1 MDKIN
6 LKEEA
11 TLEKIRSFFNS
22 EDMNEEEIASVL
34 EELSDDEKE
43 ELTDYLLE
51 EEGISD
57 LEEIEEID
65 DIDDDII
72 EESEDEEDDRPI
84 KRPEPVSLSP
94 ITRKDMMKLSDLT
107 NEEIVERFQQGNQNA
122 LSALVEKNQG
132 LVRSRASY
140 FYRSHGND
148 LDLEDL
154 VQSGMLGMIRAA
166 EKFDLS
172 LGYKFTT
179 YAYKWID
186 KAIRKAINKE
196 GHTIRIP
203 AGKYLKLNKLKQIL
217 KANPEASDE
226 EIYKILEKE
235 GIDKKQADDLFLI
248 NRNQVNSTSLNINL
262 DSEDSTGDELMDMV
276 GDESTP
282 VDILILE
289 KDMENFLMK
298 ALDQLTDREK
308 QIIIYRYGLDNE
320 KPKTLE
326 EIGTIYDLSRER
338 IRQIENQAL
347 GKLKEYSDAENWKEL
362 LQNKLRIYL
371 QQFFCKNFQESQA
384 F

>member
-1 MDKIN
+1 MGDKMDKIN
-6 LKEEA
+6 LKDKK
-11 TLEKIRSFFNS
+11 TLEKLQEYLNS
-22 EDMNEEEIASVL
+22 EDLTEEEIISIL
-34 EELSDDEKE
+34 EG
-43 ELTDYLLE
+43 LTE
-51 EEGISD
+51 EEKDEIMDIISD
-57 LEEIEEID
+57 EVDYDE
-65 DIDDDII
+65 DDDF
-72 EESEDEEDDRPI
+72 EERSKNVSKTSIMPI
-84 KRPEPVSLSP
+84 SR
-94 ITRKDMMKLSDLT
+94 RDMIKLSDLT
-107 NEEIVERFQQGNQNA
+107 NEQIVEQFQIGNQNA
-122 LSALVEKNQG
+122 LAALVEKNQG

-140 FYRSHGND
+140 FFRSHGND

-226 EIYKILEKE
+226 EIYRILEKE

-282 VDILILE
+282 VDMLILE
-289 KDMENFLMK
+289 KDMENFLLK

-308 QIIIYRYGLDNE
+308 QIIIFRYGLDNE

-326 EIGTIYDLSRER
+326 EIGKIYDLSRER

-347 GKLKEYSDAENWKEL
+347 GKLKEFSERE
-362 LQNKLRIYL
+362 
-371 QQFFCKNFQESQA
+371 E
-384 F
+384 

>member
-1 MDKIN
+1 MDKIDFN
-6 LKEEA
+6 DEEVF
-11 TLEKIRSFFNS
+11 EKFKDFFD
-22 EDMNEEEIASVL
+22 EDDIDEKQAQKIYKGLTE
-34 EELSDDEKE
+34 DEKE
-43 ELTDYLLE
+43 EFEQFLE
-51 EEGISD
+51 DEE
-57 LEEIEEID
+57 LEIEEEEDRKKIKNS
-65 DIDDDII
+65 IVARQRSDII
-72 EESEDEEDDRPI
+72 R
-84 KRPEPVSLSP
+84 
-94 ITRKDMMKLSDLT
+94 LSDLT
-107 NEEIVERFQQGNQNA
+107 NEQIVEQFQEGNQNA
-122 LSALVEKNQG
+122 LGALVDKNQG

-148 LDLEDL
+148 LELEDL

-217 KANPEASDE
+217 KANPEASE
-226 EIYKILEKE
+226 EELYKILKQE

-276 GDESTP
+276 GDDSIP
-282 VDILILE
+282 VDDQILK
-289 KDMENFLMK
+289 KDMEDFLMK
-298 ALDQLTDREK
+298 ALDQLSDREK

-326 EIGTIYDLSRER
+326 EIGTIYNLSRER

-347 GKLKEYSDAENWKEL
+347 GKLKQYSD
-362 LQNKLRIYL
+362 QD
-371 QQFFCKNFQESQA
+371 
-384 F
+384 

>member
-6 LKEEA
+6 LKDKE
-11 TLEKIRSFFNS
+11 TLEKLRDYLDTN
-22 EDMNEEEIASVL
+22 D
-34 EELSDDEKE
+34 LSDE
-43 ELTDYLLE
+43 ELTNLVESMTDE
-51 EEGISD
+51 QR
-57 LEEIEEID
+57 EEILDIISED
-65 DIDDDII
+65 DEDFDDD
-72 EESEDEEDDRPI
+72 DDDLIGSAKKGVNTSLAPI
-84 KRPEPVSLSP
+84 R
-94 ITRKDMMKLSDLT
+94 RKDMMKLSDLN
-107 NEEIVERFQQGNQNA
+107 NEEIVEQFQLGNQNA

-140 FYRSHGND
+140 FFRSHGND

-166 EKFDLS
+166 EKFDLT

-226 EIYKILEKE
+226 EIYRILENE
-235 GIDKKQADDLFLI
+235 GINKKQADDLFLI

-282 VDILILE
+282 VDMLILE
-289 KDMENFLMK
+289 KDMENFLMQ

-326 EIGTIYDLSRER
+326 QIGSIYDLSRER

-347 GKLKEYSDAENWKEL
+347 GKLKDYSDS
-362 LQNKLRIYL
+362 IG
-371 QQFFCKNFQESQA
+371 
-384 F
+384 

>member
-6 LKEEA
+6 
-11 TLEKIRSFFNS
+11 FN
-22 EDMNEEEIASVL
+22 DEEIFEKFKDFFD
-34 EELSDDEKE
+34 EEDIDQKEAEKLYKSLTEDEKE
-43 ELTDYLLE
+43 EFDQYLEDEQLEDDE
-51 EEGISD
+51 EENIHKIKNS
-57 LEEIEEID
+57 LVAKKRS
-65 DIDDDII
+65 DII
-72 EESEDEEDDRPI
+72 R
-84 KRPEPVSLSP
+84 
-94 ITRKDMMKLSDLT
+94 LSDLT
-107 NEEIVERFQQGNQNA
+107 NEQIVEQFQEGNQNA
-122 LSALVEKNQG
+122 LGALVDKNQG

-148 LDLEDL
+148 LELEDL

-166 EKFDLS
+166 EKFDLT

-217 KANPEASDE
+217 KANPEANE
-226 EIYKILEKE
+226 EELYKILKQE

-276 GDESTP
+276 GDDSIP
-282 VDILILE
+282 VDDQILK
-289 KDMENFLMK
+289 KDMEDFLMK
-298 ALDQLTDREK
+298 ALDQLSDREK

-326 EIGTIYDLSRER
+326 EIGTIYSLSRER

-347 GKLKEYSDAENWKEL
+347 GKLKQYSD
-362 LQNKLRIYL
+362 QD
-371 QQFFCKNFQESQA
+371 
-384 F
+384 

>member
-6 LKEEA
+6 FNDEEVF
-11 TLEKIRSFFNS
+11 EKFKDFF
-22 EDMNEEEIASVL
+22 DEE
-34 EELSDDEKE
+34 
-43 ELTDYLLE
+43 
-51 EEGISD
+51 
-57 LEEIEEID
+57 
-65 DIDDDII
+65 DIDQKEAEKLYKSLTEDET
-72 EESEDEEDDRPI
+72 EEFDQYLEDEQLDEDEEENIHKI
-84 KRPEPVSLSP
+84 KNSLVAKKRSD
-94 ITRKDMMKLSDLT
+94 IIRLSDLT
-107 NEEIVERFQQGNQNA
+107 NEQIVEQFQEGNQNA
-122 LSALVEKNQG
+122 LGALVDKNQG

-148 LDLEDL
+148 LELEDL

-166 EKFDLS
+166 EKFDLT

-217 KANPEASDE
+217 KANPEASE
-226 EIYKILEKE
+226 EELYKILKQE

-276 GDESTP
+276 GDDSIP
-282 VDILILE
+282 VDDQILK
-289 KDMENFLMK
+289 KDMEDFLMK
-298 ALDQLTDREK
+298 ALDQLSDREK

-326 EIGTIYDLSRER
+326 EIGTIYSLSRER

-347 GKLKEYSDAENWKEL
+347 GKLKQYSD
-362 LQNKLRIYL
+362 QD
-371 QQFFCKNFQESQA
+371 
-384 F
+384 

>member
-1 MDKIN
+1 
-6 LKEEA
+6 
-11 TLEKIRSFFNS
+11 
-22 EDMNEEEIASVL
+22 EEIFEKFKDFFD
-34 EELSDDEKE
+34 EEDIDQKEAEKLYKSLTEDEKE
-43 ELTDYLLE
+43 EFDQYLEDEQLEDDE
-51 EEGISD
+51 EENIHKIKNS
-57 LEEIEEID
+57 LVAKKRS
-65 DIDDDII
+65 DII
-72 EESEDEEDDRPI
+72 R
-84 KRPEPVSLSP
+84 
-94 ITRKDMMKLSDLT
+94 LSDLT
-107 NEEIVERFQQGNQNA
+107 NEQIVEQFQEGNQNA
-122 LSALVEKNQG
+122 LGALVDKNQG

-148 LDLEDL
+148 LELEDL

-166 EKFDLS
+166 EKFDLT

-217 KANPEASDE
+217 KANPEASE
-226 EIYKILEKE
+226 EELYKILKQE

-276 GDESTP
+276 GDDSIP
-282 VDILILE
+282 VDDQILK
-289 KDMENFLMK
+289 KDMEDFLMK
-298 ALDQLTDREK
+298 ALDQLSEREK

-326 EIGTIYDLSRER
+326 EIGTIYNLSRER

-347 GKLKEYSDAENWKEL
+347 GKLKQYSD
-362 LQNKLRIYL
+362 QD
-371 QQFFCKNFQESQA
+371 
-384 F
+384 

>member
-1 MDKIN
+1 MGDKMDKIN
-6 LKEEA
+6 LKDEK
-11 TLEKIRSFFNS
+11 TLERLKEYLNS
-22 EDMNEEEIASVL
+22 EDLTEEEICSVL
-34 EELSDDEKE
+34 EGLSEEEKE
-43 ELTDYLLE
+43 EIIDIITD
-51 EEGISD
+51 D
-57 LEEIEEID
+57 VD
-65 DIDDDII
+65 DEDEDDDEFIARANKSAGSAI
-72 EESEDEEDDRPI
+72 TPI
-84 KRPEPVSLSP
+84 SR
-94 ITRKDMMKLSDLT
+94 RDMMKLSDLT
-107 NEEIVERFQQGNQNA
+107 NEQIVEQFQIGNQNA
-122 LSALVEKNQG
+122 LAALVEKNQG

-140 FYRSHGND
+140 FFRSHGND

-226 EIYKILEKE
+226 ELYRILENE

-282 VDILILE
+282 VDMLILE
-289 KDMENFLMK
+289 KDMENFLLK

-326 EIGTIYDLSRER
+326 EIGKIYDLSRER

-347 GKLKEYSDAENWKEL
+347 GKLKEFSERE
-362 LQNKLRIYL
+362 
-371 QQFFCKNFQESQA
+371 E
-384 F
+384 

>member
-6 LKEEA
+6 LKDERVVER
-11 TLEKIRSFFNS
+11 IRSYFNAQ
-22 EDMNEEEIASVL
+22 DMGKEEIANVL
-34 EELSDDEKE
+34 EELTDEEKE
-43 ELTDYLLE
+43 ELIDFIEDEEILEDEDYE
-51 EEGISD
+51 EKD
-57 LEEIEEID
+57 DIEEID
-65 DIDDDII
+65 DIDEDDD
-72 EESEDEEDDRPI
+72 EDEPKI
-84 KRPEPVSLSP
+84 KRSESTAITP
-94 ITRKDMMKLSDLT
+94 ITRSDMMKMSDLT
-107 NEEIVERFQQGNQNA
+107 NEEIVEQFQKGNQNA
-122 LSALVEKNQG
+122 LAALVEKNQG

-166 EKFDLS
+166 EKFDLT

-282 VDILILE
+282 VDMLILE
-289 KDMENFLMK
+289 RDMENFLMQ
-298 ALDQLTDREK
+298 ALEQLTERER

-326 EIGTIYDLSRER
+326 EIGSIYDLSRER

-347 GKLKEYSDAENWKEL
+347 GKLKEYSDAEN
-362 LQNKLRIYL
+362 
-371 QQFFCKNFQESQA
+371 
-384 F
+384 

>member
-57 LEEIEEID
+57 PEEIEEID

-84 KRPEPVSLSP
+84 KRSEPVSLSP

-166 EKFDLS
+166 EKFDLT

-347 GKLKEYSDAENWKEL
+347 GKLKEYSDAEN
-362 LQNKLRIYL
+362 
-371 QQFFCKNFQESQA
+371 
-384 F
+384 

>member
-22 EDMNEEEIASVL
+22 EDMSEEEISSVL
-34 EELSDDEKE
+34 EELSEEEKE
-43 ELTDYLLE
+43 ELEEYLLE
-51 EEGISD
+51 EEIII
-57 LEEIEEID
+57 EEEEID
-65 DIDDDII
+65 EDSEIEDEIIDEVD
-72 EESEDEEDDRPI
+72 DEEDDAPI
-84 KRPEPVSLSP
+84 KRSESTAITPLS
-94 ITRKDMMKLSDLT
+94 RKDMMKLSDMT
-107 NEEIVERFQQGNQNA
+107 NEEIVEQFQAGNQNA
-122 LSALVEKNQG
+122 LAALVEKNQG

-217 KANPEASDE
+217 KANPEASDD

-282 VDILILE
+282 VDVLILE
-289 KDMENFLMK
+289 RDMENFLMK

-347 GKLKEYSDAENWKEL
+347 GKLKEFSDSEN
-362 LQNKLRIYL
+362 
-371 QQFFCKNFQESQA
+371 
-384 F
+384 

>member
-6 LKEEA
+6 FKDEEI
-11 TLEKIRSFFNS
+11 LEKFKEFFD
-22 EDMNEEEIASVL
+22 EDDIDEKNALKIYEKL
-34 EELSDDEKE
+34 DDEEKE
-43 ELTDYLLE
+43 EFDQYL
-51 EEGISD
+51 
-57 LEEIEEID
+57 ID
-65 DIDDDII
+65 D
-72 EESEDEEDDRPI
+72 EDEESSQKI
-84 KRPEPVSLSP
+84 KNSLVAKMRSD
-94 ITRKDMMKLSDLT
+94 IVKLSDLT
-107 NEEIVERFQQGNQNA
+107 NEQIVEQFQMGNQNA
-122 LSALVEKNQG
+122 LGALVDKNQG

-148 LDLEDL
+148 LELEDL

-217 KANPEASDE
+217 KANPEATE
-226 EIYKILEKE
+226 EELYRILKQE
-235 GIDKKQADDLFLI
+235 GINKKQADDLFLI

-276 GDESTP
+276 GDDSIP
-282 VDILILE
+282 VDDQILK
-289 KDMENFLMK
+289 KDMEDFLLK

-326 EIGTIYDLSRER
+326 EIGSIYDLSRER

-347 GKLKEYSDAENWKEL
+347 AKLKEYSDKE
-362 LQNKLRIYL
+362 
-371 QQFFCKNFQESQA
+371 
-384 F
+384 

>member
-6 LKEEA
+6 LKDKK
-11 TLEKIRSFFNS
+11 TLEKLQEYLNS
-22 EDMNEEEIASVL
+22 EDLTEEEIISIL
-34 EELSDDEKE
+34 EGLTEEEKDEIMDIISDEVDDDE
-43 ELTDYLLE
+43 
-51 EEGISD
+51 
-57 LEEIEEID
+57 
-65 DIDDDII
+65 DDDFEGRNKNVSKTSIMPISRRDMI
-72 EESEDEEDDRPI
+72 E
-84 KRPEPVSLSP
+84 
-94 ITRKDMMKLSDLT
+94 LSDLT
-107 NEEIVERFQQGNQNA
+107 NEQIVEQFQIGNQNA
-122 LSALVEKNQG
+122 LAALVEKNQG

-140 FYRSHGND
+140 FFRSHGND

-226 EIYKILEKE
+226 ELYRILEKE

-282 VDILILE
+282 VDMLILE
-289 KDMENFLMK
+289 KDMENFLLK

-308 QIIIYRYGLDNE
+308 QIIIFRYGLDNE

-326 EIGTIYDLSRER
+326 EIGKIYDLSRER

-347 GKLKEYSDAENWKEL
+347 GKLKEFSERE
-362 LQNKLRIYL
+362 
-371 QQFFCKNFQESQA
+371 E
-384 F
+384 

>member
-1 MDKIN
+1 MGDKMDKIN
-6 LKEEA
+6 LKDKK
-11 TLEKIRSFFNS
+11 TLEKLQEYLNS
-22 EDMNEEEIASVL
+22 EDLTEEEIISIL
-34 EELSDDEKE
+34 EGLTEEEKDEIMDIISDEVDDDE
-43 ELTDYLLE
+43 
-51 EEGISD
+51 
-57 LEEIEEID
+57 
-65 DIDDDII
+65 DDDDFEGRNKNVSKTSIMPISRRDMI
-72 EESEDEEDDRPI
+72 E
-84 KRPEPVSLSP
+84 
-94 ITRKDMMKLSDLT
+94 LSDLT
-107 NEEIVERFQQGNQNA
+107 NEQIVEQFQIGNQNA
-122 LSALVEKNQG
+122 LAALVEKNQG

-140 FYRSHGND
+140 FFRSHGND

-226 EIYKILEKE
+226 ELYRILEKE

-282 VDILILE
+282 VDMLILE
-289 KDMENFLMK
+289 KDMENFLLK

-308 QIIIYRYGLDNE
+308 QIIIFRYGLDNE

-326 EIGTIYDLSRER
+326 EIGKIYDLSRER

-347 GKLKEYSDAENWKEL
+347 GKLKEFSERE
-362 LQNKLRIYL
+362 
-371 QQFFCKNFQESQA
+371 E
-384 F
+384 

>member
-6 LKEEA
+6 LKDKE
-11 TLEKIRSFFNS
+11 TLEKLRDYLDTS
-22 EDMNEEEIASVL
+22 D
-34 EELSDDEKE
+34 LSDE
-43 ELTDYLLE
+43 ELTQLVEAMTDE
-51 EEGISD
+51 QR
-57 LEEIEEID
+57 EEIL
-65 DIDDDII
+65 DII
-72 EESEDEEDDRPI
+72 SEEDDEDFDDDDDLIGSAKKGVNTSLAPI
-84 KRPEPVSLSP
+84 R
-94 ITRKDMMKLSDLT
+94 RKDMMKLSDLN
-107 NEEIVERFQQGNQNA
+107 NEEIVEQFQLGNQNA
-122 LSALVEKNQG
+122 LAALVEKNQG

-140 FYRSHGND
+140 FFRSHGND

-166 EKFDLS
+166 EKFDLT

-226 EIYKILEKE
+226 ELYRILENE
-235 GIDKKQADDLFLI
+235 GINKKQADDLFLI

-282 VDILILE
+282 VDMLILE
-289 KDMENFLMK
+289 KDMENFLMQ

-326 EIGTIYDLSRER
+326 QIGAIYDLSRER

-347 GKLKEYSDAENWKEL
+347 GKLKDYSDS
-362 LQNKLRIYL
+362 IG
-371 QQFFCKNFQESQA
+371 
-384 F
+384 

>member
-1 MDKIN
+1 MGDKMDKIN
-6 LKEEA
+6 LKDKK
-11 TLEKIRSFFNS
+11 TLEKLQEYLNS
-22 EDMNEEEIASVL
+22 EDLTEEEIISIL
-34 EELSDDEKE
+34 EGLTEEEKDEIMDIISDEVDDDE
-43 ELTDYLLE
+43 
-51 EEGISD
+51 
-57 LEEIEEID
+57 
-65 DIDDDII
+65 DDDFEERKTNVSKTSIMPISRRDMI
-72 EESEDEEDDRPI
+72 E
-84 KRPEPVSLSP
+84 
-94 ITRKDMMKLSDLT
+94 LSDLT
-107 NEEIVERFQQGNQNA
+107 NEQIVEQFQIGNQNA
-122 LSALVEKNQG
+122 LAALVEKNQG

-140 FYRSHGND
+140 FFRSHGND

-226 EIYKILEKE
+226 ELYRILEKE

-282 VDILILE
+282 VDMLILE
-289 KDMENFLMK
+289 KDMENFLLK

-308 QIIIYRYGLDNE
+308 QIIIFRYGLDNE

-326 EIGTIYDLSRER
+326 EIGKIYDLSRER

-347 GKLKEYSDAENWKEL
+347 GKLKEFSERE
-362 LQNKLRIYL
+362 
-371 QQFFCKNFQESQA
+371 E
-384 F
+384 

>member
-1 MDKIN
+1 MDKID
-6 LKEEA
+6 
-11 TLEKIRSFFNS
+11 FN
-22 EDMNEEEIASVL
+22 DEEIFEKFKDFFDEDDIDEKQAQKIYKGL
-34 EELSDDEKE
+34 TEDEKE
-43 ELTDYLLE
+43 EFDQFLE
-51 EEGISD
+51 DEE
-57 LEEIEEID
+57 LEIEEEEDRKKIKNS
-65 DIDDDII
+65 IVARQRSDII
-72 EESEDEEDDRPI
+72 R
-84 KRPEPVSLSP
+84 
-94 ITRKDMMKLSDLT
+94 LSDLT
-107 NEEIVERFQQGNQNA
+107 NEQIVEQFQEGNQNA
-122 LSALVEKNQG
+122 LGALVDKNQG

-148 LDLEDL
+148 LELEDL

-166 EKFDLS
+166 EKFDLT

-217 KANPEASDE
+217 KANPEASE
-226 EIYKILEKE
+226 EELYKILKQE

-276 GDESTP
+276 GDDSIP
-282 VDILILE
+282 VDDQILK
-289 KDMENFLMK
+289 KDMEDFLMK
-298 ALDQLTDREK
+298 ALDQLSDREK

-326 EIGTIYDLSRER
+326 EIGTIYNLSRER

-347 GKLKEYSDAENWKEL
+347 GKLKQYSDQDWWSA
-362 LQNKLRIYL
+362 
-371 QQFFCKNFQESQA
+371 
-384 F
+384 

>member
-1 MDKIN
+1 MDKIDFN
-6 LKEEA
+6 DEEVFEKFKDFFDEDEIDQKEA
-11 TLEKIRSFFNS
+11 QKIYKGLT
-22 EDMNEEEIASVL
+22 E
-34 EELSDDEKE
+34 DEKE
-43 ELTDYLLE
+43 EFDQFL
-51 EEGISD
+51 
-57 LEEIEEID
+57 
-65 DIDDDII
+65 
-72 EESEDEEDDRPI
+72 EDEELEEDEYKDEEDRKKI
-84 KRPEPVSLSP
+84 KNSLVARQRSD
-94 ITRKDMMKLSDLT
+94 IIRLSDLT
-107 NEEIVERFQQGNQNA
+107 NEQIVEQFQEGNQNA
-122 LSALVEKNQG
+122 LGALVDKNQG

-148 LDLEDL
+148 LELEDL

-166 EKFDLS
+166 EKFDLT

-217 KANPEASDE
+217 KANPEASE
-226 EIYKILEKE
+226 EELYKILKQE

-276 GDESTP
+276 GDDSIP
-282 VDILILE
+282 VDDQILK
-289 KDMENFLMK
+289 KDMEDFLMK
-298 ALDQLTDREK
+298 ALDQLSDREK

-326 EIGTIYDLSRER
+326 EIGTIYNLSRER

-347 GKLKEYSDAENWKEL
+347 GKLKQYSDQDW
-362 LQNKLRIYL
+362 
-371 QQFFCKNFQESQA
+371 
-384 F
+384 

>member
-6 LKEEA
+6 FNDEEVFEKFKDFFDEEDIDQKEA
-11 TLEKIRSFFNS
+11 EKLYKSLT
-22 EDMNEEEIASVL
+22 E
-34 EELSDDEKE
+34 DEKE
-43 ELTDYLLE
+43 EFDQYLEDEQLEDDE
-51 EEGISD
+51 EENIHKIKNS
-57 LEEIEEID
+57 LVAKKRS
-65 DIDDDII
+65 DII
-72 EESEDEEDDRPI
+72 R
-84 KRPEPVSLSP
+84 
-94 ITRKDMMKLSDLT
+94 LSDLT
-107 NEEIVERFQQGNQNA
+107 NEQIVEQFQEGNQNA
-122 LSALVEKNQG
+122 LGALVDKNQG

-148 LDLEDL
+148 LELEDL

-166 EKFDLS
+166 EKFDLT

-217 KANPEASDE
+217 KANPEASE
-226 EIYKILEKE
+226 EELYKILKQE

-276 GDESTP
+276 GDDSIP
-282 VDILILE
+282 VDDQILK
-289 KDMENFLMK
+289 KDMEDFLMK
-298 ALDQLTDREK
+298 ALDQLSDREK

-326 EIGTIYDLSRER
+326 EIGTIYSLSRER

-347 GKLKEYSDAENWKEL
+347 GKLKQYSD
-362 LQNKLRIYL
+362 QD
-371 QQFFCKNFQESQA
+371 
-384 F
+384 

>member
-6 LKEEA
+6 FNDEEVFEKFKDFFDEDDIDEKEA
-11 TLEKIRSFFNS
+11 QKIYKSLT
-22 EDMNEEEIASVL
+22 E
-34 EELSDDEKE
+34 DEKE
-43 ELTDYLLE
+43 EFDQFLE
-51 EEGISD
+51 DEE
-57 LEEIEEID
+57 LE
-65 DIDDDII
+65 
-72 EESEDEEDDRPI
+72 EDEEDVKKI
-84 KRPEPVSLSP
+84 KNSLVARQRSD
-94 ITRKDMMKLSDLT
+94 IIRLSDLT
-107 NEEIVERFQQGNQNA
+107 NEQIVEQFQEGNQNA
-122 LSALVEKNQG
+122 LGALVDKNQG

-148 LDLEDL
+148 LELEDL

-217 KANPEASDE
+217 KANPEASE
-226 EIYKILEKE
+226 EELYKILKQE

-276 GDESTP
+276 GDDSIP
-282 VDILILE
+282 VDDQILK
-289 KDMENFLMK
+289 KDMEDFLMK
-298 ALDQLTDREK
+298 ALDQLSDREK

-326 EIGTIYDLSRER
+326 EIGTIYNLSRER

-347 GKLKEYSDAENWKEL
+347 GKLKQYSD
-362 LQNKLRIYL
+362 QD
-371 QQFFCKNFQESQA
+371 
-384 F
+384 

>member
-6 LKEEA
+6 FNDEEVFEKFKDFFDEEDIDQKEA
-11 TLEKIRSFFNS
+11 EKLYKSLT
-22 EDMNEEEIASVL
+22 E
-34 EELSDDEKE
+34 DEKE
-43 ELTDYLLE
+43 EFDQYLE
-51 EEGISD
+51 EEQ
-57 LEEIEEID
+57 LEDDEEENIHK
-65 DIDDDII
+65 IKNSLVAKKRSDII
-72 EESEDEEDDRPI
+72 R
-84 KRPEPVSLSP
+84 
-94 ITRKDMMKLSDLT
+94 LSDLT
-107 NEEIVERFQQGNQNA
+107 NEQIVEQFQEGNQNA
-122 LSALVEKNQG
+122 LGALVDKNQG

-148 LDLEDL
+148 LELEDL

-166 EKFDLS
+166 EKFDLT

-217 KANPEASDE
+217 KANPEASE
-226 EIYKILEKE
+226 EELYKILKQE

-276 GDESTP
+276 GDDSIP
-282 VDILILE
+282 VDDQILK
-289 KDMENFLMK
+289 KDMEDFLMK
-298 ALDQLTDREK
+298 ALDQLSEREK

-326 EIGTIYDLSRER
+326 EIGTIYNLSRER

-347 GKLKEYSDAENWKEL
+347 GKLKQYSD
-362 LQNKLRIYL
+362 QD
-371 QQFFCKNFQESQA
+371 
-384 F
+384 

>member
-1 MDKIN
+1 MDKID
-6 LKEEA
+6 
-11 TLEKIRSFFNS
+11 FN
-22 EDMNEEEIASVL
+22 DEEIFEKFKDFFDEDDIDEKQAQKIYKGL
-34 EELSDDEKE
+34 TEDEKE
-43 ELTDYLLE
+43 EFDQFL
-51 EEGISD
+51 
-57 LEEIEEID
+57 
-65 DIDDDII
+65 
-72 EESEDEEDDRPI
+72 EDEELEEDEEEEDRKKI
-84 KRPEPVSLSP
+84 KNSIVARQRSD
-94 ITRKDMMKLSDLT
+94 IIRLSDLT
-107 NEEIVERFQQGNQNA
+107 NEQIVEQFQEGNQNA
-122 LSALVEKNQG
+122 LGALVDKNQG

-148 LDLEDL
+148 LELEDL

-166 EKFDLS
+166 EKFDLT

-217 KANPEASDE
+217 KANPEASE
-226 EIYKILEKE
+226 EELYKILKQE

-276 GDESTP
+276 GDDSIP
-282 VDILILE
+282 VDDQILK
-289 KDMENFLMK
+289 KDMEDFLMK
-298 ALDQLTDREK
+298 ALDQLSDREK

-326 EIGTIYDLSRER
+326 EIGTIYNLSRER

-347 GKLKEYSDAENWKEL
+347 GKLKQYSDQDW
-362 LQNKLRIYL
+362 
-371 QQFFCKNFQESQA
+371 
-384 F
+384 

>member
-6 LKEEA
+6 LKDKQ
-11 TLEKIRSFFNS
+11 TLEKLKEYLNS
-22 EDMNEEEIASVL
+22 EDLSEEEIYTIL
-34 EELSDDEKE
+34 EGLSQEEKDEIIDIITDDE
-43 ELTDYLLE
+43 
-51 EEGISD
+51 
-57 LEEIEEID
+57 
-65 DIDDDII
+65 
-72 EESEDEEDDRPI
+72 EDEEDDDEFIGRNKSGVNTSITPI
-84 KRPEPVSLSP
+84 K
-94 ITRKDMMKLSDLT
+94 RKDMMKLSDLT
-107 NEEIVERFQQGNQNA
+107 NEQIVEQFQIGNQNA
-122 LSALVEKNQG
+122 LAALVEKNQG

-140 FYRSHGND
+140 FFRSHGND

-226 EIYKILEKE
+226 ELYRILENE

-282 VDILILE
+282 VDMLILE
-289 KDMENFLMK
+289 KDMENFLLK

-308 QIIIYRYGLDNE
+308 QIIIFRYGLDNE

-326 EIGTIYDLSRER
+326 EIGKIYDLSRER

-347 GKLKEYSDAENWKEL
+347 GKLKEFSERE
-362 LQNKLRIYL
+362 
-371 QQFFCKNFQESQA
+371 E
-384 F
+384 

>member
-1 MDKIN
+1 MDKIDFN
-6 LKEEA
+6 DEEVF
-11 TLEKIRSFFNS
+11 EKFKDFFD
-22 EDMNEEEIASVL
+22 EDDIDEKQAQKIYKGLTE
-34 EELSDDEKE
+34 DEKE
-43 ELTDYLLE
+43 EFEQFLE
-51 EEGISD
+51 DEE
-57 LEEIEEID
+57 LEIEEEEDRKKIKNS
-65 DIDDDII
+65 IVARQRSDII
-72 EESEDEEDDRPI
+72 R
-84 KRPEPVSLSP
+84 
-94 ITRKDMMKLSDLT
+94 LSDLT
-107 NEEIVERFQQGNQNA
+107 NEQIVEQFQEGNQNA
-122 LSALVEKNQG
+122 LGALVDKNQG

-148 LDLEDL
+148 LELEDL

-166 EKFDLS
+166 EKFDLT

-217 KANPEASDE
+217 KANPEASE
-226 EIYKILEKE
+226 EELYKILKQE

-262 DSEDSTGDELMDMV
+262 DSEGSTGDELMDMV
-276 GDESTP
+276 GDDSIP
-282 VDILILE
+282 VDDQILK
-289 KDMENFLMK
+289 KDMEDFLMK
-298 ALDQLTDREK
+298 ALDQLSDREK

-326 EIGTIYDLSRER
+326 EIGTIYNLSRER

-347 GKLKEYSDAENWKEL
+347 GKLKQYSDQDW
-362 LQNKLRIYL
+362 
-371 QQFFCKNFQESQA
+371 
-384 F
+384 

>member
-1 MDKIN
+1 MGDKMDKIN
-6 LKEEA
+6 LKDEK
-11 TLEKIRSFFNS
+11 TLEKLKEYLNS
-22 EDMNEEEIASVL
+22 EDLTEEEIGSIL
-34 EELSDDEKE
+34 EGLSEEEKE
-43 ELTDYLLE
+43 E
-51 EEGISD
+51 
-57 LEEIEEID
+57 
-65 DIDDDII
+65 II
-72 EESEDEEDDRPI
+72 EIITDDVDDEDEDDEFIGRSNKSASTAITPI
-84 KRPEPVSLSP
+84 SR
-94 ITRKDMMKLSDLT
+94 RDMMKLSDLT
-107 NEEIVERFQQGNQNA
+107 NEQIVEQFQIGNQNA
-122 LSALVEKNQG
+122 LAALVEKNQG

-140 FYRSHGND
+140 FFRSHGND

-226 EIYKILEKE
+226 ELYRILENE

-282 VDILILE
+282 VDMLILE
-289 KDMENFLMK
+289 KDMENFLLK

-326 EIGTIYDLSRER
+326 EIGKIYDLSRER

-347 GKLKEYSDAENWKEL
+347 GKLKEFSERE
-362 LQNKLRIYL
+362 
-371 QQFFCKNFQESQA
+371 E
-384 F
+384 

>member
-6 LKEEA
+6 LEDKE
-11 TLEKIRSFFNS
+11 TLEKLKEYLDNPDMTD
-22 EDMNEEEIASVL
+22 EDLLKIIDSLTEDQREEIL
-34 EELSDDEKE
+34 EIIAE
-43 ELTDYLLE
+43 
-51 EEGISD
+51 
-57 LEEIEEID
+57 
-65 DIDDDII
+65 DDD
-72 EESEDEEDDRPI
+72 DFDDDDDDDDLIGSAKKGVNTSLAPI
-84 KRPEPVSLSP
+84 K
-94 ITRKDMMKLSDLT
+94 RKDMMKLSDLN
-107 NEEIVERFQQGNQNA
+107 NEEIVEQFQLGNQNA
-122 LSALVEKNQG
+122 LAALVEKNQG

-140 FYRSHGND
+140 FFRSHGND

-226 EIYKILEKE
+226 ELYRILENE
-235 GIDKKQADDLFLI
+235 GINKKQADDLFLI

-282 VDILILE
+282 VDMLILE
-289 KDMENFLMK
+289 KDMENFLMQ

-326 EIGTIYDLSRER
+326 QIGSIYDLSRER

-347 GKLKEYSDAENWKEL
+347 GKLKDYSDL
-362 LQNKLRIYL
+362 VG
-371 QQFFCKNFQESQA
+371 
-384 F
+384 

>member
-6 LKEEA
+6 FNDEEVFEKFKDFFDEEDIDQKEA
-11 TLEKIRSFFNS
+11 EKLYKSLT
-22 EDMNEEEIASVL
+22 E
-34 EELSDDEKE
+34 DEKE
-43 ELTDYLLE
+43 EFDQYLEDEQLE
-51 EEGISD
+51 
-57 LEEIEEID
+57 
-65 DIDDDII
+65 DDDEENRSKIKNSLVAKKRSDII
-72 EESEDEEDDRPI
+72 R
-84 KRPEPVSLSP
+84 
-94 ITRKDMMKLSDLT
+94 LSDLT
-107 NEEIVERFQQGNQNA
+107 NEQIVEQFQEGNQNA
-122 LSALVEKNQG
+122 LGALVDKNQG

-148 LDLEDL
+148 LELEDL

-166 EKFDLS
+166 EKFDLT

-217 KANPEASDE
+217 KANPEASE
-226 EIYKILEKE
+226 EELYKILKQE

-276 GDESTP
+276 GDDSIP
-282 VDILILE
+282 VDDQILK
-289 KDMENFLMK
+289 KDMEDFLMK
-298 ALDQLTDREK
+298 ALDQLSDREK

-326 EIGTIYDLSRER
+326 EIGTIYSLSRER

-347 GKLKEYSDAENWKEL
+347 GKLKQYSD
-362 LQNKLRIYL
+362 QD
-371 QQFFCKNFQESQA
+371 
-384 F
+384 

>member
-6 LKEEA
+6 
-11 TLEKIRSFFNS
+11 FN
-22 EDMNEEEIASVL
+22 DEEIFEKFKDFFDEDDIDEKEAQKIYKGL
-34 EELSDDEKE
+34 TEDEKE
-43 ELTDYLLE
+43 EFYQFL
-51 EEGISD
+51 
-57 LEEIEEID
+57 
-65 DIDDDII
+65 
-72 EESEDEEDDRPI
+72 EDEELEEDEDKDEEDRKKI
-84 KRPEPVSLSP
+84 KNSLVARQRSD
-94 ITRKDMMKLSDLT
+94 IIRLSDLT
-107 NEEIVERFQQGNQNA
+107 NEQIVEQFQEGNQNA
-122 LSALVEKNQG
+122 LGALVDKNKG

-148 LDLEDL
+148 LELEDL

-166 EKFDLS
+166 EKFDLT

-217 KANPEASDE
+217 KANPEASE
-226 EIYKILEKE
+226 EELYKILKQE

-276 GDESTP
+276 GDDSIP
-282 VDILILE
+282 VDDQILK
-289 KDMENFLMK
+289 KDMEDFLMK
-298 ALDQLTDREK
+298 ALDQLSDREK

-326 EIGTIYDLSRER
+326 EIGTIYSLSRER

-347 GKLKEYSDAENWKEL
+347 GKLKQYSD
-362 LQNKLRIYL
+362 QD
-371 QQFFCKNFQESQA
+371 
-384 F
+384 

>member
-6 LKEEA
+6 LKDERIIKR
-11 TLEKIRSFFNS
+11 LHQYFNS
-22 EDMNEEEIASVL
+22 EDMSQEEIASVI
-34 EELSDDEKE
+34 EDLSDEEKE
-43 ELTDYLLE
+43 EVYDFITKEEIIE
-51 EEGISD
+51 EEEF
-57 LEEIEEID
+57 EENEEID
-65 DIDDDII
+65 EVDDIEDDDD
-72 EESEDEEDDRPI
+72 EDFI
-84 KRPEPVSLSP
+84 KVKRNQTAAITPL
-94 ITRKDMMKLSDLT
+94 TRKDMMKLSDLT
-107 NEEIVERFQQGNQNA
+107 NEEIVEKFQEGNQNA
-122 LSALVEKNQG
+122 LAALVDKNQG

-226 EIYKILEKE
+226 ELYKILEKE

-282 VDILILE
+282 VDMLILE
-289 KDMENFLMK
+289 RDMENFLMK
-298 ALDQLTDREK
+298 ALNQLTDREK

-326 EIGTIYDLSRER
+326 EIGSIYDLSRER

-347 GKLKEYSDAENWKEL
+347 GKLKEYSDSEN
-362 LQNKLRIYL
+362 
-371 QQFFCKNFQESQA
+371 
-384 F
+384 

>member
-6 LKEEA
+6 LKDKQ
-11 TLEKIRSFFNS
+11 TLEKLKEYLNS
-22 EDMNEEEIASVL
+22 EDLSEEEIYTIL
-34 EELSDDEKE
+34 EGLSQEEKDEIIDIITDDE
-43 ELTDYLLE
+43 
-51 EEGISD
+51 
-57 LEEIEEID
+57 
-65 DIDDDII
+65 
-72 EESEDEEDDRPI
+72 EDEEDDDEFIGRNKSGVNTSITPI
-84 KRPEPVSLSP
+84 K
-94 ITRKDMMKLSDLT
+94 RKDMMKLSDLT
-107 NEEIVERFQQGNQNA
+107 NEQIVEQFQIGNQNA
-122 LSALVEKNQG
+122 LAALVEKNQG

-140 FYRSHGND
+140 FFRSHGND

-226 EIYKILEKE
+226 ELYRILENE

-282 VDILILE
+282 VDMLILE
-289 KDMENFLMK
+289 KDMENFLLK

-326 EIGTIYDLSRER
+326 EIGKIYDLSRER

-347 GKLKEYSDAENWKEL
+347 GKLKEFSEREEW
-362 LQNKLRIYL
+362 
-371 QQFFCKNFQESQA
+371 
-384 F
+384 

>member
-1 MDKIN
+1 MGDKMDKIN
-6 LKEEA
+6 LKDKK
-11 TLEKIRSFFNS
+11 TLEKLQEYLNS
-22 EDMNEEEIASVL
+22 EDLTEEEIISIL
-34 EELSDDEKE
+34 EGLTEEEKDEIMDIISDEVDDDE
-43 ELTDYLLE
+43 
-51 EEGISD
+51 
-57 LEEIEEID
+57 
-65 DIDDDII
+65 DDDFEERNKNVSKTSIMPISRRDMI
-72 EESEDEEDDRPI
+72 E
-84 KRPEPVSLSP
+84 
-94 ITRKDMMKLSDLT
+94 LSDLT
-107 NEEIVERFQQGNQNA
+107 NEQIVEQFQIGNQNA
-122 LSALVEKNQG
+122 LAALVEKNQG

-140 FYRSHGND
+140 FFRSHGND

-226 EIYKILEKE
+226 ELYRILEKE

-282 VDILILE
+282 VDMLILE
-289 KDMENFLMK
+289 KDMENFLLK

-308 QIIIYRYGLDNE
+308 QIIIFRYGLDNE

-326 EIGTIYDLSRER
+326 EIGKIYDLSRER

-347 GKLKEYSDAENWKEL
+347 GKLKEFSERE
-362 LQNKLRIYL
+362 
-371 QQFFCKNFQESQA
+371 E
-384 F
+384 

>member
-1 MDKIN
+1 M
-6 LKEEA
+6 
-11 TLEKIRSFFNS
+11 
-22 EDMNEEEIASVL
+22 ED
-34 EELSDDEKE
+34 EEL
-43 ELTDYLLE
+43 
-51 EEGISD
+51 
-57 LEEIEEID
+57 EIEEEEDRKKIKNS
-65 DIDDDII
+65 IVARQRSDII
-72 EESEDEEDDRPI
+72 R
-84 KRPEPVSLSP
+84 
-94 ITRKDMMKLSDLT
+94 LSDLT
-107 NEEIVERFQQGNQNA
+107 NEQIVEQFQEGNQNA
-122 LSALVEKNQG
+122 LGALVDKNQG

-148 LDLEDL
+148 LELEDL

-166 EKFDLS
+166 EKFDLT

-217 KANPEASDE
+217 KANPEASE
-226 EIYKILEKE
+226 EELYKILKQE

-276 GDESTP
+276 GDDSIP
-282 VDILILE
+282 VDDQILK
-289 KDMENFLMK
+289 KDMEDFLMK
-298 ALDQLTDREK
+298 ALDQLSDREK

-326 EIGTIYDLSRER
+326 EIGTIYNLSRER

-347 GKLKEYSDAENWKEL
+347 GKLKQYSD
-362 LQNKLRIYL
+362 QD
-371 QQFFCKNFQESQA
+371 
-384 F
+384 

>member
-6 LKEEA
+6 LKDERVVDR
-11 TLEKIRSFFNS
+11 IRDFFNS
-22 EDMNEEEIASVL
+22 EDMRVEEIATVL
-34 EELSDDEKE
+34 EELSEEEKE
-43 ELTDYLLE
+43 ELVDF
-51 EEGISD
+51 ID
-57 LEEIEEID
+57 QEEIEEDEEYEEKD
-65 DIDDDII
+65 DIDQEEDIDEDD
-72 EESEDEEDDRPI
+72 DEEETKV
-84 KRPEPVSLSP
+84 KRNESTAITP
-94 ITRKDMMKLSDLT
+94 ITRSDMMKMSDLT
-107 NEEIVERFQQGNQNA
+107 NEEIVEQFQLGNQNA
-122 LSALVEKNQG
+122 LAALVEKNQG

-166 EKFDLS
+166 EKFDLT

-282 VDILILE
+282 VDMLILE
-289 KDMENFLMK
+289 RDMENFLMQ
-298 ALDQLTDREK
+298 ALDQLTERER

-326 EIGTIYDLSRER
+326 EIGSIYDLSRER

-347 GKLKEYSDAENWKEL
+347 GKLKEYSDAEN
-362 LQNKLRIYL
+362 
-371 QQFFCKNFQESQA
+371 
-384 F
+384 

>member
-1 MDKIN
+1 MGDKMDKIN
-6 LKEEA
+6 LKDKK
-11 TLEKIRSFFNS
+11 TLEKLQEYLNS
-22 EDMNEEEIASVL
+22 EDLTEEEIISIL
-34 EELSDDEKE
+34 EGLTEEEKDEIMDIISDEVDDDDEDDEFE
-43 ELTDYLLE
+43 ERKTNVSKASIMP
-51 EEGISD
+51 ISRRD
-57 LEEIEEID
+57 MIE
-65 DIDDDII
+65 
-72 EESEDEEDDRPI
+72 
-84 KRPEPVSLSP
+84 
-94 ITRKDMMKLSDLT
+94 LSDLT
-107 NEEIVERFQQGNQNA
+107 NEQIVEQFQIGNQNA
-122 LSALVEKNQG
+122 LAALVEKNQG

-140 FYRSHGND
+140 FFRSHGND

-226 EIYKILEKE
+226 ELYRILEKE

-282 VDILILE
+282 VDMLILE
-289 KDMENFLMK
+289 KDMENFLLK

-308 QIIIYRYGLDNE
+308 QIIIFRYGLDNE

-326 EIGTIYDLSRER
+326 EIGKIYDLSRER

-347 GKLKEYSDAENWKEL
+347 GKLKEFSERE
-362 LQNKLRIYL
+362 
-371 QQFFCKNFQESQA
+371 E
-384 F
+384 

>member
-6 LKEEA
+6 LKDKE
-11 TLEKIRSFFNS
+11 TLEKLRDYLDTSDLS
-22 EDMNEEEIASVL
+22 EEELI
-34 EELSDDEKE
+34 ELVDAMTDEQKE
-43 ELTDYLLE
+43 EIL
-51 EEGISD
+51 
-57 LEEIEEID
+57 
-65 DIDDDII
+65 DII
-72 EESEDEEDDRPI
+72 SEEDDEDFDDDDDLIGSAKKGVNTSLAPI
-84 KRPEPVSLSP
+84 R
-94 ITRKDMMKLSDLT
+94 RKDMMKLSDLN
-107 NEEIVERFQQGNQNA
+107 NEEIVEQFQLGNQNA

-140 FYRSHGND
+140 FFRSHGND

-166 EKFDLS
+166 EKFDLT

-226 EIYKILEKE
+226 EIYRILENE
-235 GIDKKQADDLFLI
+235 GINKKQADDLFLI

-282 VDILILE
+282 VDMVILE
-289 KDMENFLMK
+289 KDMENFLMQ
-298 ALDQLTDREK
+298 ALDQLTEREK

-326 EIGTIYDLSRER
+326 QIGSIYDLSRER

-347 GKLKEYSDAENWKEL
+347 GKLKDYSDS
-362 LQNKLRIYL
+362 IG
-371 QQFFCKNFQESQA
+371 
-384 F
+384 

>member
-6 LKEEA
+6 FNDEEVFEKFKDFFDEEDIDQKEA
-11 TLEKIRSFFNS
+11 EKLYKSLT
-22 EDMNEEEIASVL
+22 E
-34 EELSDDEKE
+34 DEKE
-43 ELTDYLLE
+43 EFDQYLEDEQLEDDE
-51 EEGISD
+51 EENIHKIKNS
-57 LEEIEEID
+57 LVAKKRS
-65 DIDDDII
+65 DII
-72 EESEDEEDDRPI
+72 R
-84 KRPEPVSLSP
+84 
-94 ITRKDMMKLSDLT
+94 LSDLT
-107 NEEIVERFQQGNQNA
+107 NEQIVEQFQEGNQNA
-122 LSALVEKNQG
+122 LGALVDKNQG

-148 LDLEDL
+148 LELEDL

-217 KANPEASDE
+217 KANPEASE
-226 EIYKILEKE
+226 EELYKILKQE

-276 GDESTP
+276 GDDSIP
-282 VDILILE
+282 VDDQILK
-289 KDMENFLMK
+289 KDMEDFLMK
-298 ALDQLTDREK
+298 ALDQLSEREK

-326 EIGTIYDLSRER
+326 EIGTIYNLSRER

-347 GKLKEYSDAENWKEL
+347 GKLKQYSD
-362 LQNKLRIYL
+362 QD
-371 QQFFCKNFQESQA
+371 
-384 F
+384 

>member
-1 MDKIN
+1 MDKIDFN
-6 LKEEA
+6 DEEVF
-11 TLEKIRSFFNS
+11 EKFKDFFD
-22 EDMNEEEIASVL
+22 EDDIDEKQAQKIYKGLTE
-34 EELSDDEKE
+34 DEKE
-43 ELTDYLLE
+43 EFEQFLE
-51 EEGISD
+51 DEE
-57 LEEIEEID
+57 LEIEEEEDRKKIKNS
-65 DIDDDII
+65 IVARQRSDII
-72 EESEDEEDDRPI
+72 R
-84 KRPEPVSLSP
+84 
-94 ITRKDMMKLSDLT
+94 LSDLT
-107 NEEIVERFQQGNQNA
+107 NEQIVEQFQEGNQNA
-122 LSALVEKNQG
+122 LGALVDKNQG

-148 LDLEDL
+148 LELEDL

-217 KANPEASDE
+217 KANPEASE
-226 EIYKILEKE
+226 EELYKILKQE

-276 GDESTP
+276 GDDSIP
-282 VDILILE
+282 VDDQILK
-289 KDMENFLMK
+289 KDMEDFLMK
-298 ALDQLTDREK
+298 ALDQLSDREK

-326 EIGTIYDLSRER
+326 EIGTIYSLSRER

-347 GKLKEYSDAENWKEL
+347 GKLKQYSDQDW
-362 LQNKLRIYL
+362 
-371 QQFFCKNFQESQA
+371 
-384 F
+384 

>member
-1 MDKIN
+1 MGK
-6 LKEEA
+6 
-11 TLEKIRSFFNS
+11 
-22 EDMNEEEIASVL
+22 EEIASVL
-34 EELSDDEKE
+34 EELSDEEKE
-43 ELTDYLLE
+43 ELIDFIDDE
-51 EEGISD
+51 EI
-57 LEEIEEID
+57 EEDEEFEEKDDIEEID
-65 DIDDDII
+65 DID
-72 EESEDEEDDRPI
+72 EDEDDDEPKI
-84 KRPEPVSLSP
+84 KRSESTAISP
-94 ITRKDMMKLSDLT
+94 ITRSDMMKMSDLT
-107 NEEIVERFQQGNQNA
+107 NEEIVEQFQKGNQNA
-122 LSALVEKNQG
+122 LAALVEKNQG

-166 EKFDLS
+166 EKFDLT

-289 KDMENFLMK
+289 RDMENFLMK
-298 ALDQLTDREK
+298 ALDQLTEREK

-326 EIGTIYDLSRER
+326 EIGSIYDLSRER

-347 GKLKEYSDAENWKEL
+347 GKLKEFSDAEN
-362 LQNKLRIYL
+362 
-371 QQFFCKNFQESQA
+371 
-384 F
+384 